1 MVFFII
7 FITLNYHKPGNY
19 WNILTNEI
27 VIRTIFIEILYKL
40 CNSTLYYYILVLYNI
55 IIKNNLKI
63 GRILFEVGIMLP
75 I

>member
-7 FITLNYHKPGNY
+7 IFTTIQHQPGNY
-19 WNILTNEI
+19 WYILTNENI
-27 VIRTIFIEILYKL
+27 IRTIFIKILYKL

-55 IIKNNLKI
+55 IIKTNLQI
-63 GRILFEVGIMLP
+63 GRILLKVGVMIP

>member
-7 FITLNYHKPGNY
+7 IFTIIQHQPGNY
-19 WNILTNEI
+19 WYILTNENI
-27 VIRTIFIEILYKL
+27 IRTIFIKILYKL

-55 IIKNNLKI
+55 IIKTNLQI
-63 GRILFEVGIMLP
+63 GRILLKVGMMIP